1 VFASQGDAQAGL
13 YILRRQVTGVS
24 YNNLTTDNSAPSS
37 TNQVIMPDNS
47 SYSFSI
53 LVTGKSTTS
62 NDEGAWQFNGVISR
76 YNGAGTTVLRVVNKT
91 KIWSSISQWDCIVTG
106 DSSLGGLIVQ
116 VKGDGANTIRFVA
129 KVETSEVTT

>member
-1 VFASQGDAQAGL
+1 MKLAVYGKGG
-13 YILRRQVTGVS
+13 I
-24 YNNLTTDNSAPSS
+24 
-37 TNQVIMPDNS
+37 
-47 SYSFSI
+47 
-53 LVTGKSTTS
+53 GKSTTS